1 MSSVSS
7 VRNHQSKIE
16 NQKRK
21 YMERNIIIAGV
32 GGQGILTI
40 ATILDLAAMHA
51 GLNIKQAEVHGM
63 SQRGGEVQTHL
74 RIADGEIFSD
84 LIPMGKADLILS
96 VEPLESLRYLPYLK
110 QNGAIVTSDEPFK
123 NIGNYPDENAVFEEI
138 KKTAGD
144 VVFVDATRIANE
156 LGNPKSYNIVMLG
169 AAARFIGISNA
180 DFEWA
185 IGNLFGSKGQEV
197 IDLNIKAFYAMNK

>member
-1 MSSVSS
+1 
-7 VRNHQSKIE
+7 
-16 NQKRK
+16 
-21 YMERNIIIAGV
+21 MERNIIIAGV

-40 ATILDLAAMHA
+40 ATILDMAAMHA

-84 LIPMGKADLILS
+84 LIPMGQADLILS

-110 QNGAIVTSDEPFK
+110 KDGAIVTSDEPFK
-123 NIGNYPDENAVFEEI
+123 NIGNYPDEQKVLDTVRKSAEN
-138 KKTAGD
+138 
-144 VVFVDATRIANE
+144 VVFVDATKIANE

-197 IDLNIKAFYAMNK
+197 VDLNIKAFYATTK

>member
-1 MSSVSS
+1 
-7 VRNHQSKIE
+7 
-16 NQKRK
+16 
-21 YMERNIIIAGV
+21 MERNIIIAGV

-40 ATILDLAAMHA
+40 ATILDMAAMHA

-74 RIADGEIFSD
+74 RIADGQIFSD
-84 LIPMGKADLILS
+84 LIPMGQADLILS
-96 VEPLESLRYLPYLK
+96 VEPFESLRYLPYLK
-110 QNGAIVTSDEPFK
+110 KDGAIVTSDEPFK
-123 NIGNYPDENAVFEEI
+123 NIGNYPDEQKVLDTVRKSAEN
-138 KKTAGD
+138 
-144 VVFVDATRIANE
+144 VVFVDATKIANE

-197 IDLNIKAFYAMNK
+197 VDLNIKAFYATTK

>member
-1 MSSVSS
+1 
-7 VRNHQSKIE
+7 
-16 NQKRK
+16 
-21 YMERNIIIAGV
+21 MERNIIIAGV

-110 QNGAIVTSDEPFK
+110 EGGAIVTSDEPFK
-123 NIGNYPDENAVFEEI
+123 NIGDYPDENAVFEQI
-138 KKTAGD
+138 KKTSGD
-144 VVFVDATRIANE
+144 VVFVDATKIANE

-197 IDLNIKAFYAMNK
+197 VDLNIKAFYATNK

>member
-1 MSSVSS
+1 MSEVKK
-7 VRNHQSKIE
+7 KIK
-16 NQKRK
+16 NMNK
-21 YMERNIIIAGV
+21 NIIIAGV

-40 ATILDLAAMHA
+40 ATILDMAAMHA

-74 RIADGEIFSD
+74 RIADGQIFSD
-84 LIPMGKADLILS
+84 LIPMGQADLILS

-110 QNGAIVTSDEPFK
+110 KDGAIVTSDEPFK
-123 NIGNYPDENAVFEEI
+123 NIGNYPDEQKVLDTVRKSAEN
-138 KKTAGD
+138 
-144 VVFVDATRIANE
+144 VVFVDATKIANE

-197 IDLNIKAFYAMNK
+197 VDLNIKAFYATTK

>member
-1 MSSVSS
+1 M
-7 VRNHQSKIE
+7 NK
-16 NQKRK
+16 
-21 YMERNIIIAGV
+21 NIIIAGV

-40 ATILDLAAMHA
+40 ATILDMAAMHA

-74 RIADGEIFSD
+74 RIADGQIFSD
-84 LIPMGKADLILS
+84 LIPMGQADLILS

-110 QNGAIVTSDEPFK
+110 KDGAIVTSDEPFK
-123 NIGNYPDENAVFEEI
+123 NIGNYPAEQKVLDTVRKSAEN
-138 KKTAGD
+138 
-144 VVFVDATRIANE
+144 VVFVDATKIANE

-197 IDLNIKAFYAMNK
+197 VDLNIKAFYATTK

>member
-1 MSSVSS
+1 
-7 VRNHQSKIE
+7 
-16 NQKRK
+16 
-21 YMERNIIIAGV
+21 MERNIIIAGV

-40 ATILDLAAMHA
+40 ATILDMAAMHA

-74 RIADGEIFSD
+74 RIADGQIFSD
-84 LIPMGKADLILS
+84 LIPMGQADLILS

-110 QNGAIVTSDEPFK
+110 KDGAIVTSDEPFK
-123 NIGNYPDENAVFEEI
+123 NIGNYPDEQKVLDTVRKSAEN
-138 KKTAGD
+138 
-144 VVFVDATRIANE
+144 VVFVDATKIANE

-169 AAARFIGISNA
+169 AAARFIGISNT

-197 IDLNIKAFYAMNK
+197 VDLNIKAFYATTK

>member
-1 MSSVSS
+1 
-7 VRNHQSKIE
+7 
-16 NQKRK
+16 
-21 YMERNIIIAGV
+21 MERNIIIAGV

-40 ATILDLAAMHA
+40 ATILDMAAMHA

-74 RIADGEIFSD
+74 RIADGQIFSD
-84 LIPMGKADLILS
+84 LIPMGQADLILS

-110 QNGAIVTSDEPFK
+110 KDGAIVTSDEPFK
-123 NIGNYPDENAVFEEI
+123 NIGNYPDEQKVLDTVRKSAEN
-138 KKTAGD
+138 
-144 VVFVDATRIANE
+144 VVFVDATKIANE

-185 IGNLFGSKGQEV
+185 IGNLFGSKSQEV
-197 IDLNIKAFYAMNK
+197 VDLNIKAFYATTK

>member
-1 MSSVSS
+1 
-7 VRNHQSKIE
+7 
-16 NQKRK
+16 
-21 YMERNIIIAGV
+21 MERNIIIAGV

-40 ATILDLAAMHA
+40 ATILDMAAMHA

-74 RIADGEIFSD
+74 RIADGQIFSD
-84 LIPMGKADLILS
+84 LIPMGQADLILS

-110 QNGAIVTSDEPFK
+110 KDGAIVTSDEPFK
-123 NIGNYPDENAVFEEI
+123 NIDNYPDEQKVLDTVRKSAEN
-138 KKTAGD
+138 
-144 VVFVDATRIANE
+144 VVFVDATKIANE

-197 IDLNIKAFYAMNK
+197 VDLNIKAFYATTK

>member
-1 MSSVSS
+1 
-7 VRNHQSKIE
+7 
-16 NQKRK
+16 
-21 YMERNIIIAGV
+21 MERNIIIAGV

-40 ATILDLAAMHA
+40 ATILDMAAMHA

-74 RIADGEIFSD
+74 RIADGQIFSD
-84 LIPMGKADLILS
+84 LIPMGLADLILS

-110 QNGAIVTSDEPFK
+110 KDGAIVTSDEPFK
-123 NIGNYPDENAVFEEI
+123 NIGNYPDDQKVMDTIRKSAEN
-138 KKTAGD
+138 
-144 VVFVDATRIANE
+144 VVFVDATKIANE

-197 IDLNIKAFYAMNK
+197 VVAYRPLPPRLAGRPVAIS